1 VRALELVFTLVSHPG
16 RKHPAEFPPLAPDG
30 VAASDA
36 PETVL
41 RQWVLARWPPGD
53 GGNLQRFL
61 ENL

>member
-1 VRALELVFTLVSHPG
+1 
-16 RKHPAEFPPLAPDG
+16 